1 MTEMPKSLRSKCLTF
16 AVIISVFGASLALAQ
31 TIPSG
36 TTAGPKTVNES
47 TREKRK
53 ALEEEAAQQQRR
65 REEWD
70 KRTLET
76 VEARDR
82 LRADCRRQANEQNL
96 HLLKRVRFI
105 RKCMASGS
113 PQ

>member
-1 MTEMPKSLRSKCLTF
+1 MKKRFALTLARVVGL
-16 AVIISVFGASLALAQ
+16 AVIVSIFGTSLALAQ
-31 TIPSG
+31 SIPS
-36 TTAGPKTVNES
+36 TTTVAPKTVNES
-47 TREKRK
+47 AREKRK
-53 ALEEEAAQQQRR
+53 ALEAETAQKQQR

-70 KRTLET
+70 KRTLEA

-82 LRADCRRQANEQNL
+82 LRADCRSQAKEQDL

-113 PQ
+113 PR